1 MKLYVRGRYVQRRWE
16 RKEGKVAYKL
26 HTLWK
31 KNAKREGTGFPIPSQ
46 KVLKLGLCAEKQRFS
61 RPSKALP
68 WRSIHTGQVLW
79 GPHWSK
85 CSAEVNSACAKIFAG
100 AKMLVDEARHG
111 RKNPP
116 GGPGGS
122 EFKLIRRSSAS
133 AGPRKPCRDGL
144 RRGPSHGRCR
154 GWRPGSA
161 PWPSWPARTYPG

>member
-1 MKLYVRGRYVQRRWE
+1 MPQKYPQWSGDS
-16 RKEGKVAYKL
+16 
-26 HTLWK
+26 
-31 KNAKREGTGFPIPSQ
+31 AKREGTGFPIPSQ

-133 AGPRKPCRDGL
+133 AGPRKPCRGGP
-144 RRGPSHGRCR
+144 RREPSHARSAIRWPCR
-154 GWRPGSA
+154 PLIAWENEKFRFHFPLYCHK
-161 PWPSWPARTYPG
+161 RF